1 MKSSSVLAILS
12 VAVCSAAM
20 AGNVCTWTG
29 AAADGKWSSPSNW
42 DTPPVSG
49 NGDEL
54 VFDTSSGAIETEN
67 CVEDFDIAKITVTGN
82 KDNALT
88 INGSRILFKSG
99 PDGATE
105 GARVTIWDSGAVPV
119 VLNASIAI
127 DKTYCLFDFTGGSS
141 GSITVNGDVYYGGS
155 GALRLRANRNGGDAV
170 MRFNGTVSAPNGLIQ
185 VFPATHGW
193 FPVVAFY
200 GRMATKEFGLT
211 NYTGDWGASVTISN
225 KTTTASAIETLHSGY
240 GYLYIR
246 SENVFS
252 EDGVLNLYHCTYGS
266 FNGTTLYADQ
276 KVKRLVSSNRSAV
289 LGLKKSETYVKGYG
303 YPTLTVADDAD
314 EDVSSYFD
322 GALNLTWSPVNA
334 STLSITNA
342 MTGLYSNTI
351 SGTITVNAGSVKAC
365 AGTTFKHLSKLVV
378 LNAARFE
385 VAENNANPLG
395 DDTVAVLD
403 TDARLVLKSDC
414 TLAAVVAAGQVVSSG
429 TYTAAQLPS
438 VIAEGSTGTLTVLS
452 TYEVSDRACW
462 VGQDGEYSTTA
473 NWLAGQ
479 LPTSSIPGFIG
490 CFPGAQTARVSSAT
504 SIDGALT
511 VDGFAGGAP
520 AVLTTSTDVSF
531 AEHGLTLGANGKM
544 NVTAGTMTTKALATA
559 AGSEIVL
566 FGTGALKSEKVN
578 DDLAALCVQDA
589 TIRLTGESRY
599 TSAQWQTV
607 KEQSKTIYLRDMFG
621 ASAGNALTLV
631 ASNSAAYISHAIT
644 FGLGVGPSG
653 ATECGTASFS
663 FAGQSSASVGPY
675 AFVGYRANGNGE
687 LCISDQAVFANDSES
702 SRYGLVLGRSSS
714 DPAAPAQGVLRVS
727 GGRLLVFNNQNNQ
740 ALSGLGIGWGI
751 DSDSG
756 NTNCNVG
763 TVYISG
769 GAITNQ
775 GTTAWTAIGAGAAR
789 GAVYQTGGIFAAV
802 PTTNS
807 YSNNTV
813 IGFRGGNGRYEISG
827 GRYYGKEN
835 VIVGG
840 MSKDDGPLPAKYT
853 ALTTDRKGTGVLK
866 VTGGTFETTKDILV
880 SHGGDGTVEIGAGGT
895 LKAANLRLESAT
907 ARLAF
912 TIGEGD
918 TCGKI
923 VLSGSLTAA
932 EGATIEVDVSN
943 LVGDARVRLV
953 EAADL
958 SGLDLQTIALKG
970 NTKNDVA
977 LVKAGNCLYVKR
989 LRGMVIDFR

>member
-29 AAADGKWSSPSNW
+29 AAADGKWSSPLNW

-49 NGDEL
+49 CGDEL

-67 CVEDFDIAKITVTGN
+67 CVEDFDIAKITVAGS

-99 PDGATE
+99 PDGTTE
-105 GARVTIWDSGAVPV
+105 SARVTIWDSGAVPV

-127 DKTYCLFDFTGGSS
+127 DKTYCLFDHTGGVD
-141 GSITVNGDVYYGGS
+141 GSVTVNGNVSYGGS
-155 GALRLRANRNGGDAV
+155 GALRLRANRNGGDTV
-170 MRFNGTVSAPNGLIQ
+170 MRFNGTMSAPNGLIQ

-193 FPVVAFY
+193 QPVVAFY

-211 NYTGDWGASVTISN
+211 NYAGDWGASVAISN

-252 EDGVLNLYHCTYGS
+252 EDGVLNLYHCAYGNS
-266 FNGTTLYADQ
+266 NGTSLYADQ

-314 EDVSSYFD
+314 EDVSFYFD

-342 MTGLYSNTI
+342 MTGFYSNTI

-385 VAENNANPLG
+385 VAENNANPFG
-395 DDTVAVLD
+395 DDTAALFG

-414 TLAAVVAAGQVVSSG
+414 TLATVVAAGQVVSAG

-452 TYEVSDRACW
+452 SYSVDPGRACW
-462 VGQDGEYSTTA
+462 IGENGEYSTAA
-473 NWLAGQ
+473 NWLGGQ
-479 LPTSSIPGFIG
+479 MPTASIPGFIG
-490 CFPGAQTARVSSAT
+490 CFPGAQTARISSAT

-511 VDGFAGGAP
+511 VDGFAGSA

-531 AEHGLTLGANGKM
+531 SEHGLTLGANGKLS
-544 NVTAGTMTTKALATA
+544 VTAGTVTTKDLTTV

-566 FGTGALKSEKVN
+566 SGTGALTSEKVN

-589 TIRLTGESRY
+589 TIWLTGESRY
-599 TSAQWQTV
+599 TSAQWQTDPANP
-607 KEQSKTIYLRDMFG
+607 KEYLRDMFG
-621 ASAGNALTLV
+621 ASVGNALTLV
-631 ASNSAAYISHAIT
+631 ASNSAAYISHALT

-653 ATECGTASFS
+653 ATACGTVSFS
-663 FAGQSSASVGPY
+663 FAGQSSGSVGPY
-675 AFVGYRANGNGE
+675 AYVGYSANGNGE
-687 LCISDQAVFANDSES
+687 LCISDQAVFANDVNS
-702 SRYGLVLGRSSS
+702 SLRYGLFVGRGDS
-714 DPAAPAQGVLRVS
+714 DSATPAQGVLRVS
-727 GGRLLVFNNQNNQ
+727 GGRLLVFNNKSDQ

-751 DSDSG
+751 NTDSG
-756 NTNCNVG
+756 DTNCCVG
-763 TVYISG
+763 TVYLSG

-775 GTTAWTAIGAGAAR
+775 GTTAWTVIGAGAAR

-802 PTTNS
+802 PSTNT
-807 YSNNTV
+807 YTNNTV

-827 GRYYGKEN
+827 GNYYGKRN

-840 MSKDDGPLPAKYT
+840 MSKNDGPLPAKYT

-866 VTGGTFETTKDILV
+866 VTGGTFETLKDILV
-880 SHGGDGTVEIGAGGT
+880 SHGGDGTVEIGSDGT
-895 LKAANLRLESAT
+895 LKAANLRLESNT
-907 ARLAF
+907 AKLAF
-912 TIGEGD
+912 APGSD
-918 TCGKI
+918 TSGKI
-923 VLSGSLTAA
+923 VLSGTLEAA
-932 EGATIEVDVSN
+932 EGATIEVDASAF
-943 LVGDARVRLV
+943 VGYEKVTLV

-958 SGLDLQTIALKG
+958 SGFDPERVVVKGDGVGNFVVRKIGNRLYAL
-970 NTKNDVA
+970 
-977 LVKAGNCLYVKR
+977 R
-989 LRGMVIDFR
+989 HRGMSIVFR